1 MATVRYSRGGDT
13 FEWDSEKAAENL
25 RKHEIPFE
33 LACEVFSD
41 PFLLFTDAS
50 IPEEARDAAIGYTST
65 SQLLFIVHVE
75 ATPECLRLI
84 SARRATP
91 HERRQYEEER

>member
-1 MATVRYSRGGDT
+1 MATVRYTRGGDT

-25 RKHEIPFE
+25 RKHAISFE
-33 LACEVFSD
+33 LACEVFAD
-41 PFLLFTDAS
+41 PFLRFTDAS
-50 IPEEARDAAIGYTST
+50 VQEEPRAAVIGYTT
-65 SQLLFIVHVE
+65 THQLLFVVQVE

-91 HERRQYEEER
+91 QERRQYEEDR

>member
-1 MATVRYSRGGDT
+1 MATVRYTRGGDT
-13 FEWDSEKAAENL
+13 FEWDSEKAAKNL
-25 RKHEIPFE
+25 RKHDISFE

-50 IPEEARDAAIGYTST
+50 VPEEARGVVIGYTAT
-65 SQLLFIVHVE
+65 SQLLFVVHVE
-75 ATPECLRLI
+75 ATSDRLRLI

-91 HERRQYEEER
+91 HERRQYEEDR

>member
-1 MATVRYSRGGDT
+1 MATVRYIRGGDT

-25 RKHEIPFE
+25 RKHGTSFE

-50 IPEEARDAAIGYTST
+50 VPEEARDAVIGYTAT
-65 SQLLFIVHVE
+65 GQLLFVVHVE
-75 ATPECLRLI
+75 ATLDCLRLI

-91 HERRQYEEER
+91 RERHQYEEDR

>member
-1 MATVRYSRGGDT
+1 MATVRYTRGGDS
-13 FEWDSEKAAENL
+13 FEWDNEKAAENL
-25 RKHEIPFE
+25 RKHDISFE

-50 IPEEARDAAIGYTST
+50 VPEEARDAVIGYAATG
-65 SQLLFIVHVE
+65 QLLFVVHV
-75 ATPECLRLI
+75 AVIQDCLRLI

-91 HERRQYEEER
+91 HERQQYEEDR

>member
-1 MATVRYSRGGDT
+1 MATVRYTRGGDT

-25 RKHEIPFE
+25 RKHEISFE
-33 LACEVFSD
+33 LACEVFAD

-50 IPEEARDAAIGYTST
+50 VPEEPRDAVIGYTT
-65 SQLLFIVHVE
+65 THQLLFVVHVE

-91 HERRQYEEER
+91 QERRQYEEDR